1 VAAPGAAAPEELE
14 SAADDDDD
22 DDDAL
27 QENVDIQAEQRARS
41 LASWP

>member
-14 SAADDDDD
+14 SAADDDD

-41 LASWP
+41 LTSWP

>member
-1 VAAPGAAAPEELE
+1 MAAPGAAAPEELE
-14 SAADDDDD
+14 SAADDDD